1 MPRFIV
7 NVGGG
12 LSATAG
18 DGTTLATMSIEL
30 LKKAIAGFSAELA
43 ATPDSD
49 WSKMTKCEGWTV
61 TDLMKHMVGGAK
73 GAAAAFRGGTK
84 EDAIAAGS
92 GDVLGSNPRAAY
104 EASVADHIAAYE
116 SLADPET
123 IIHHPASD
131 MPASRLLMFR
141 IGDYLLHTWDLAA
154 GLGRTVTL
162 DPEVCEYVY
171 ASLEPMA
178 PMLGQIG
185 MFGQGPSGTVPAS
198 ADIQTRVLDISG
210 RRP

>member
-18 DGTTLATMSIEL
+18 GGTTLATMSIEL

-43 ATPDSD
+43 ATPESD

-61 TDLMKHMVGGAK
+61 TDLMKHMVGGAN

-185 MFGQGPSGTVPAS
+185 MFGQGPSGTVPAT

>member
-1 MPRFIV
+1 
-7 NVGGG
+7 
-12 LSATAG
+12 
-18 DGTTLATMSIEL
+18 MSIDL
-30 LKKAIAGFSAELA
+30 LRKAVAGFAAELA

-61 TDLMKHMVGGAK
+61 TDLVTHMVGGAR
-73 GAAAAFRGGTK
+73 GAAAAFRGGSK
-84 EDAIAAGS
+84 EDAIAAGA
-92 GDVLGSNPRAAY
+92 GDVLGADPRAAF

-116 SLADPET
+116 SLVDPET
-123 IIHHPASD
+123 VIHHPAAD

-154 GLGRTVTL
+154 GLGRQVTL
-162 DPEVCEYVY
+162 DPEVCAYVY

-178 PMLGQIG
+178 PVLGQIG
-185 MFGQGPSGTVPAS
+185 MFGQGPSGTVDAG
-198 ADIQTRVLDISG
+198 ADIQTKVLDISG

>member
-1 MPRFIV
+1 
-7 NVGGG
+7 
-12 LSATAG
+12 
-18 DGTTLATMSIEL
+18 MSIDL

-61 TDLMKHMVGGAK
+61 RDLMAHMVGGANS
-73 GAAAAFRGGTK
+73 ATAAFRGGSK
-84 EDAIAAGS
+84 EDAIAAGA
-92 GDVLGSNPRAAY
+92 GDVLGSDPRAAY
-104 EASVADHIAAYE
+104 EASVAGHIAAYE
-116 SLADPET
+116 ALADTEA
-123 IIHHPASD
+123 IIHHPAAD
-131 MPASRLLMFR
+131 MPASRMLMFR

-154 GLGRTVTL
+154 GLGRNVTL
-162 DPEVCEYVY
+162 DPEVCQYVY
-171 ASLEPMA
+171 SNLEPMA

-185 MFGQGPSGTVPAS
+185 MFGQGPSGNVPAT

>member
-1 MPRFIV
+1 MTECVAPPEL
-7 NVGGG
+7 GG
-12 LSATAG
+12 SVPN
-18 DGTTLATMSIEL
+18 GTTLAHMSIDL
-30 LKKAIAGFSAELA
+30 LRKAIAGFSAELA

-61 TDLMKHMVGGAK
+61 TDLVTHMVGGAR
-73 GAAAAFRGGTK
+73 GAAVAFRGGSK
-84 EDAIAAGS
+84 ENAIAAGA
-92 GDVLGSNPRAAY
+92 GDVLGADPRAAF

-116 SLADPET
+116 SLTDPET
-123 IIHHPASD
+123 AIHHPAAD

-154 GLGRTVTL
+154 GLGRPVTL
-162 DPEVCEYVY
+162 DPEVCAYVY

-178 PMLGQIG
+178 PVLGQIG
-185 MFGQGPSGTVPAS
+185 MFGQGPSGTVDAG
-198 ADIQTRVLDISG
+198 ADIQTKVLDISG